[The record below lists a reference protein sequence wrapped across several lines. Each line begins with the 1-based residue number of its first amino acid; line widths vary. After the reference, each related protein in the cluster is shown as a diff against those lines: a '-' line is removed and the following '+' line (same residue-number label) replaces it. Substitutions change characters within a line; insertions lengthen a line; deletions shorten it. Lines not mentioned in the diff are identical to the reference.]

1 MAAAGP
7 GGGRGSSALAP
18 SVQVSARRRLPVL
31 HPSRPRQ
38 GRDGGADRGC
48 GSGTRGAGSSAEP
61 GLLAGRW
68 ARSQLRNPRPRAPPP
83 PLPLQGTQSRRRVP
97 GDPRPGDRE
106 ALPARPQATLGG
118 AGRCRARAP
127 RGLTFL
133 DVSLF
138 SASAFGPEWPALRRE
153 KTH

>member
-1 MAAAGP
+1 MAAAGR
-7 GGGRGSSALAP
+7 GGGRGGSALAP
-18 SVQVSARRRLPVL
+18 QSRCQRAAASLSCS
-31 HPSRPRQ
+31 PSRPRQ

-48 GSGTRGAGSSAEP
+48 GSGARGAGSSAEP